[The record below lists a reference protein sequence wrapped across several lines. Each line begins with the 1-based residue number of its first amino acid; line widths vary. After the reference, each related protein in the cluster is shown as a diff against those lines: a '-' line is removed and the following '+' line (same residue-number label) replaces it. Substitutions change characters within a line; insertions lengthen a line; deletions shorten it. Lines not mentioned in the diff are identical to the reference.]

1 MLKYRLKEENNKIY
15 IIHRK
20 GIKIMIEKR
29 IAPEQYA
36 PAQWFVNDID
46 FMIRT
51 ANYRQVR
58 IIHTFV
64 KHLLGP
70 GS

>member
-1 MLKYRLKEENNKIY
+1 MT
-15 IIHRK
+15 
-20 GIKIMIEKR
+20 EKR
-29 IAPEQYA
+29 IAPEQDA
-36 PAQWFVNDID
+36 PALWLVNDID

-70 GS
+70 GG

>member
-1 MLKYRLKEENNKIY
+1 MHYVK
-15 IIHRK
+15 IHRK
-20 GIKIMIEKR
+20 ELKTMTEKR
-29 IAPEQYA
+29 IAPEQDA
-36 PAQWFVNDID
+36 PALWLVNDID

-70 GS
+70 GG

>member
-1 MLKYRLKEENNKIY
+1 
-15 IIHRK
+15 
-20 GIKIMIEKR
+20 MIEKR
-29 IAPEQYA
+29 IAPEQDA
-36 PAQWFVNDID
+36 PTLWLVNDID
-46 FMIRT
+46 FMIQT

-70 GS
+70 GG

>member
-1 MLKYRLKEENNKIY
+1 
-15 IIHRK
+15 
-20 GIKIMIEKR
+20 MIEKR
-29 IAPEQYA
+29 ITPEQDA

-70 GS
+70 GG